1 MARAI
6 YWSLIRKKTK
16 KPITINTGRNSNNIK
31 VIDVAKKI
39 QKKFKNVRIEIAN
52 NAENDKRSY
61 KVDFSKFRKLSGKY
75 YAQYNLNNIID
86 DLKINLKNKKVSIN
100 TLNLIRLKKLNKL
113 LDEKK
118 IDNLLKWI
126 NQKK

>member
-16 KPITINTGRNSNNIK
+16 KPVTINTGRNSNNIK

-39 QKKFKNVRIEIAN
+39 EKKFKGVKIEIAN

-75 YAQYNLNNIID
+75 YAKYDLNNIID
-86 DLKINLKNKKVSIN
+86 DLKLNLKKKKNNFNS
-100 TLNLIRLKKLNKL
+100 LNLIRLKKLNKL
-113 LDEKK
+113 LEEKK

-126 NQKK
+126 DQKK